1 MGKFLVI
8 VTWFFFGPVIQL
20 KPEFNG
26 EIVLQKYKLLYN
38 YKTIRIFLIKHI
50 YYLRREEEKRK
61 ECFCK
66 NNLCHNLYSI
76 VIVEIFMKE
85 FDLGRRPHFL
95 SFTFLVHCHYITG
108 FDMSYV

>member
-1 MGKFLVI
+1 MGKL
-8 VTWFFFGPVIQL
+8 FFKSTSCF
-20 KPEFNG
+20 
-26 EIVLQKYKLLYN
+26 
-38 YKTIRIFLIKHI
+38 TIIKRLNRIFLIKHI